1 MPNPEMTLKI
11 IKTRKVFL
19 INRPFQYSILG
30 WFSLLSFILIFIFYS
45 TIWFFFYKLKQDA
58 IAVGLPP
65 EHVFFTFVSEQKLF
79 IDKVFIVSS
88 IVALI
93 VTLVGGL
100 ILSNKVAGPLY
111 RLTKHLDSH
120 TKDTATPVKFRKGDY
135 FLEIQEAFN
144 NFLKR

>member
-1 MPNPEMTLKI
+1 MILKI
-11 IKTRKVFL
+11 IQTRRVFL
-19 INRPFQYSILG
+19 INKPFQYSILG

-45 TIWFFFYKLKQDA
+45 TIWYFFYKLKQDA

-65 EHVFFTFVSEQKLF
+65 GHVFFTFVSEQKLL
-79 IDKVFIVSS
+79 IDKVFILSS
-88 IVALI
+88 IAALL
-93 VTLVGGL
+93 VTLMGGL

-111 RLTKHLDSH
+111 RLTKHLNGH
-120 TKDTATPVKFRKGDY
+120 TKESVTPVKFRKGDY